1 MSIFINKED
10 ITHEV
15 YKNKHMQVLHNDSM
29 DQYLSEIRRIKLLTR
44 DEEIMLVKKIQ
55 EGDERAKDLFILHNL
70 RLVISIAKKYINKGI
85 SIHDLVQ
92 EGNLGLIRAAEKFEI
107 GKDIK
112 FSTYATWWIKQKI
125 RRAITNQVRMIKIP
139 DHLFHRSIQL
149 NDALYLTPKKSL
161 DEIQKSANLSP
172 RQFNDLL
179 LVSGPT
185 LSLNTPSTL
194 NDSTDE
200 LSDFIPDNS
209 DSSLAIE
216 STIEQ
221 TELKQQLL
229 CLIKTFPEREQSV
242 LTLRFGL
249 NDGKVRT
256 QKDVGKFLGISAERV
271 RQIESDALNKLR
283 QKLTDDGFSYN
294 T

>member
-10 ITHEV
+10 IRNKL
-15 YKNKHMQVLHNDSM
+15 YKNLIMQLLHNDSM

-44 DEEIMLVKKIQ
+44 DEEIMLVKKVQ

-149 NDALYLTPKKSL
+149 NDTLYLNPKKTL
-161 DEIQKSANLSP
+161 DEIRKSANLSP
-172 RQFNDLL
+172 NQFNNLL

-200 LSDFIPDNS
+200 LSNFIPDTS
-209 DSSLAIE
+209 DSTLSIE

-221 TELKQQLL
+221 SELKEQLL
-229 CLIKTFPEREQSV
+229 SHIKTFSVREQSV
-242 LTLRFGL
+242 LILRFGL
-249 NDGKVRT
+249 DDGKVRT
-256 QKDVGKFLGISAERV
+256 QKDVGNFLGVSAERV

-283 QKLTDDGFSYN
+283 QKLTDDGFSYS

>member
-1 MSIFINKED
+1 
-10 ITHEV
+10 
-15 YKNKHMQVLHNDSM
+15 MQVLQNDSM
-29 DQYLSEIRRIKLLTR
+29 DQYLSEIRNLPLLSR
-44 DEEIMLVKKIQ
+44 DEEISLVEKIQ
-55 EGDERAKDLFILHNL
+55 EGDERSKDLFILHNL

-139 DHLFHRSIQL
+139 DHLFHRSIHL
-149 NDALYLTPKKSL
+149 NDALYVSPKKKLEDIRTSTR
-161 DEIQKSANLSP
+161 LSP

-185 LSLNTPSTL
+185 LSLNAPSTL

-200 LSDFIPDNS
+200 LSDFIPNTS
-209 DSSLAIE
+209 DSTLTIE
-216 STIEQ
+216 STVERS
-221 TELKQQLL
+221 ELKQHLIR
-229 CLIKTFPEREQSV
+229 LIKTFSEREQSV
-242 LTLRFGL
+242 LMLRFGL
-249 NDGKVRT
+249 NDGKART
-256 QKDVGKFLGISAERV
+256 QRDVGKFLGVSAERV
-271 RQIESDALNKLR
+271 RQIESDALKKLR
-283 QKLTDDGFSYN
+283 QMLTHDEFSYN

>member
-1 MSIFINKED
+1 
-10 ITHEV
+10 
-15 YKNKHMQVLHNDSM
+15 MQVLHNDSM

-44 DEEIMLVKKIQ
+44 DEEILLVQKIK
-55 EGDERAKDLFILHNL
+55 EGDEQAKDLFILHNL

-92 EGNLGLIRAAEKFEI
+92 EGNLGLIRAAEKFELE
-107 GKDIK
+107 KDIK

-161 DEIQKSANLSP
+161 DKIRKSAKLSP

-200 LSDFIPDNS
+200 LSDFIPDTS
-209 DSSLAIE
+209 ESTLAIE
-216 STIEQ
+216 PSIEQ
-221 TELKQQLL
+221 SELKQQLL
-229 CLIKTFPEREQSV
+229 SYIKTFSEREQSV
-242 LTLRFGL
+242 LIFRFGL
-249 NDGKVRT
+249 DDGKVRT
-256 QKDVGKFLGISAERV
+256 QKDVGEFLGVSAERV
-271 RQIESDALNKLR
+271 RQIESDAINKLR
-283 QKLTDDGFSYN
+283 QKLTDDDFSYS

>member
-10 ITHEV
+10 IRNKL
-15 YKNKHMQVLHNDSM
+15 YKNLIMQLLHNDSM

-44 DEEIMLVKKIQ
+44 DEEIMLVKKVQ

-149 NDALYLTPKKSL
+149 NDTLYLNPKKTL
-161 DEIQKSANLSP
+161 DEIRKSANLSP
-172 RQFNDLL
+172 NQFNNLL

-200 LSDFIPDNS
+200 LSNFIPDTS
-209 DSSLAIE
+209 DSTLSIE

-221 TELKQQLL
+221 SELKQQLL
-229 CLIKTFPEREQSV
+229 SHIKTFSVREQSV
-242 LTLRFGL
+242 LILRFGL
-249 NDGKVRT
+249 DDGKVRT
-256 QKDVGKFLGISAERV
+256 QKDVGNFLGVSAERV

-283 QKLTDDGFSYN
+283 QKLTDDGFSYS